1 MGTEESA
8 CKLFFPQRRHILTYV
23 SLQVKKNGESAL
35 WQMLDLVLTQF
46 DGLVA
51 GYQAR
56 HAYDSNALPSLSRRD
71 LIFLNG
77 NGEKLYWLVQLRWI
91 VCKAYNSD
99 VYSQPMFKSSCW
111 T

>member
-1 MGTEESA
+1 M
-8 CKLFFPQRRHILTYV
+8 
-23 SLQVKKNGESAL
+23 QVKKNGESAL

-56 HAYDSNALPSLSRRD
+56 HADDSHGLPCLSRRD

-77 NGEKLYWLVQLRWI
+77 NGESALP
-91 VCKAYNSD
+91 VCLPKMDDMPSIYQRPPLTAH
-99 VYSQPMFKSSCW
+99 VL
-111 T
+111 